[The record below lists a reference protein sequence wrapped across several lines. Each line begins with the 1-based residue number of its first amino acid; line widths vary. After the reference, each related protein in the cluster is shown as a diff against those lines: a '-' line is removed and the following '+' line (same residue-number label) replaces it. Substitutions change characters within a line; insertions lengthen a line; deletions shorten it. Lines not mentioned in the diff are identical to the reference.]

1 MKKLFLID
9 GMALIFRSYYAFI
22 NNPLST
28 SKGFP
33 TSAIYGIL
41 TSIFKILK
49 DENPDY
55 ISIAMDTQ
63 KPTFRHELFSDY
75 KANRKKMPDDLR
87 LQIPERN
94 QLLKSS
100 NINLL
105 KKEGYEADDVIATVV
120 DNIKD
125 KDILNTCLTML
136 FN

>member
-9 GMALIFRSYYAFI
+9 GMALIYRSYYAFI

-33 TSAIYGIL
+33 TSAIYGFL

-55 ISIAMDTQ
+55 ISIAMDMQ
-63 KPTFRHELFSDY
+63 KPTFRHEFFSAY

-87 LQIPERN
+87 IQIPKIS
-94 QLLKSS
+94 QLLVKS

-105 KKEGYEADDVIATVV
+105 KQ
-120 DNIKD
+120 
-125 KDILNTCLTML
+125 
-136 FN
+136 